1 LELRRLQTLVE
12 ADIAAA
18 LSLHASDYQLITPNG
33 EPASGDEYLGMIG
46 RGEFVYDVFEPASDI
61 AVRAYGEVV
70 AVRYQGPDRSSLERR
85 ERSRVVLAHG
95 YLRAARWALAGSVVS
110 GDADRGAD
118 LASGGVLL
126 TSPSAPFPTRVP
138 TVCKPRPAPFT
149 TVGTAAVLATV
160 SWVMAETVAELAGLP
175 HRAGPPGD
183 QIVISKR
190 NRICAA
196 TPPLASVA
204 DVGGRFPERCSS
216 CRTRRRGRSPK

>member
-1 LELRRLQTLVE
+1 LELRRLQALVE
-12 ADIAAA
+12 ADIAAT

-33 EPASGDEYLGMIG
+33 EPVSGDEYLGMIR

-70 AVRYQGPDRSSLERR
+70 AVRYRGPDRSSLERR

-149 TVGTAAVLATV
+149 TVGTAAVLAAV

-175 HRAGPPGD
+175 HRAGPP
-183 QIVISKR
+183 
-190 NRICAA
+190 
-196 TPPLASVA
+196 
-204 DVGGRFPERCSS
+204 
-216 CRTRRRGRSPK
+216 RRPDSDF